1 NLQDLLTRAS
11 SLYNNGEYKGAIEAW
26 KEALSVDPQSQRAKE
41 GIRMATLLIGDF
53 EPTPTGEPVD
63 LPAADGAETA
73 PADLPVEEVEARLDL
88 GIAHIKQLL
97 AEHRHA
103 EAIEGAQGLL
113 PLDPNSPELLSLMEQ
128 AQNAFEAAPF
138 IEEHLTLARELLA
151 QERFAEAEAECKKVF
166 TLDAAHTGGKELL
179 KGIRDKIQQSL
190 KAAASQLGGM
200 TVKLTIPE
208 ALKAAAKPKA
218 AAPAHAIAPAPTPA
232 SAPQDDSEAP
242 ATEIPEMY
250 AGPEPLGPGDQ
261 AALQEDAAARA
272 SLEAAFDERGPGG
285 APDESPFELEGENP
299 STAAPAQVQP
309 GPANTIEDTIVEA
322 KTVRPPSSRVVP
334 RGPAP
339 AVEKTGTPPAPAA
352 GAVVPPPVVAG
363 QARKAQPPAPAAPPA
378 RTAPAAPPAK
388 AAPAAAP
395 TAAPTN
401 APAAPLPAK
410 AAPAAGPEPSP
421 AIPLAGPSAH
431 DEAASWEAELAQLNL
446 KEKERGLLRG
456 TGAKA
461 TGVNADPGDVDL
473 MSLLDNSGMPGMADP
488 GGGTPSISPPSVPL
502 AHAKESV
509 KAPKPADMAKRSS
522 HHHEGAAEVP
532 AEEAPTAMK
541 LRPAER
547 PKPLPPA
554 PKPRSSV
561 MKFLLLLVLL
571 LGGGAAAWVFYIQP
585 RVLGGAGQP
594 GQPVA
599 PPAGSPSGTLE
610 AAQGP
615 IPTPIGGT
623 SRQQSAVPD
632 GNEGAGIAG
641 GAAAESLPAAGTAQ
655 GPAGMQP
662 SRMPAPG
669 PGAAASSGSR
679 STEPIKPTTVPALSQ
694 EEVRRKIAVFTA
706 DGRRLMGLGKWREAR
721 AKLNAVLALD
731 PANIEVKELVDQAQ
745 TRIDDG
751 QKLQDEFD
759 SVKSLMIEKDYE
771 NALRK
776 LYRLPR
782 DKGLGDIDL
791 YIRNAWYN
799 WAVTLMKAGNSRD
812 ALQKLSEC
820 LTLDPDDSQALKLQ
834 EVAEKYTARA
844 KDRVYYA
851 FADALVLRELG
862 QK

>member
-1 NLQDLLTRAS
+1 MIDDEKLQDLLTRAS
-11 SLYNNGEYKGAIEAW
+11 SLYNNGEYQGAIGAW
-26 KEALSVDPQSQRAKE
+26 KEALSVDPQSQKAKE

-53 EPTPTGEPVD
+53 EPTPTGEPVEA
-63 LPAADGAETA
+63 PAADGAEAA

-88 GIAHIKQLL
+88 GIAHVKQLL
-97 AEHRHA
+97 AERRHA

-113 PLDPNSPELLSLMEQ
+113 PLDPSSTELLSLMEQ
-128 AQNAFEAAPF
+128 AQHAFEAAPF

-166 TLDAAHTGGKELL
+166 TLDAAHPGGKELL

-218 AAPAHAIAPAPTPA
+218 AAPVPAPAPAPMPA
-232 SAPQDDSEAP
+232 TAPREDSEAP

-250 AGPEPLGPGDQ
+250 AGPEPLGPDDQ
-261 AALQEDAAARA
+261 AVLQEEVAARA
-272 SLEAAFDERGPGG
+272 SLEAAFDEHGIGG
-285 APDESPFELEGENP
+285 APEESPFELAGED
-299 STAAPAQVQP
+299 TAAAAPAELQP

-339 AVEKTGTPPAPAA
+339 AGEETKTPPAPAA

-363 QARKAQPPAPAAPPA
+363 QARKAQPPAPAAA
-378 RTAPAAPPAK
+378 
-388 AAPAAAP
+388 
-395 TAAPTN
+395 
-401 APAAPLPAK
+401 
-410 AAPAAGPEPSP
+410 PEPSS
-421 AIPLAGPSAH
+421 AIPVAEPSAH
-431 DEAASWEAELAQLNL
+431 HETAAWEAELAQLNL
-446 KEKERGLLRG
+446 KEKERGILRG

-488 GGGTPSISPPSVPL
+488 GGGTTPLGPPSVPL
-502 AHAKESV
+502 AHARESV
-509 KAPKPADMAKRSS
+509 KAPVPAGTAKKPS

-547 PKPLPPA
+547 PKPPPPE

-561 MKFLLLLVLL
+561 MKLLLLLVLL

-610 AAQGP
+610 ASQGP

-632 GNEGAGIAG
+632 GNDGAGVAG

-655 GPAGMQP
+655 SAAGMQP
-662 SRMPAPG
+662 SGTPAPG
-669 PGAAASSGSR
+669 SGAAASSGPR

-694 EEVRRKIAVFTA
+694 EEARRKIAVFTA

-745 TRIDDG
+745 SRIDDE

-799 WAVTLMKAGNSRD
+799 WAITLMKAGNSRD

-820 LTLDPDDSQALKLQ
+820 LTLDPDDAQALKLQ